1 MSVLNKNVNFV
12 LLILMIVLMVAFT
25 GTMVYFQHSYQ
36 GMNGKYNTKI
46 QEVESLLVAL
56 KSEQNTS
63 AELHEAYLG
72 CSNQT
77 GEEQKG
83 FNYVVTDLS
92 KTKESLNQTLVST
105 KAILSDTRQKLADSE
120 KNLQD
125 AENNL
130 EAAKSD
136 LKVALDEKAKIKTLL
151 DKDVHLA
158 QDAQEDSLA
167 LKTAIENYQ
176 ASDQTPPDC
185 SSILSDLRS
194 KAKAVDDTVRQI
206 KGE

>member
-25 GTMVYFQHSYQ
+25 GTTVYFQHSYQ
-36 GMNGKYNTKI
+36 GMNDKYNTKI

-63 AELHEAYLG
+63 AELHAAYLG

-92 KTKESLNQTLVST
+92 KTKETLNQTLINTRS
-105 KAILSDTRQKLADSE
+105 ILSDTRQKLADAE

-130 EAAKSD
+130 ENAKSD
-136 LKVALDEKAKIKTLL
+136 LKTALDDKAKIKTLL

-158 QDAQEDSLA
+158 ETAQEYSLT
-167 LKTAIENYQ
+167 LKTAIADYI
-176 ASDQTPPDC
+176 ASDQTPPAC
-185 SSILSDLRS
+185 SSILLDLKG
-194 KAKAVDDTVRQI
+194 KAKAVDDAVRQI